1 MSNNKKI
8 WYVTGASKGLGLIL
22 VKKLLATGAAVAATS
37 RQLNQLINAI
47 GPESSEFLPLA
58 VDITNEESV
67 RSSLERTVKHFGR
80 VDVIVNNAGYGL
92 LGGLEELS
100 DEEVRG
106 NFNVNVFGLL
116 HVVRHATPHLRAQGA
131 GHIFNISSIGGFYGA
146 FPGWGIYCATKFAV
160 DGLTEA
166 FSQEMKAFGV
176 HVTSVKPGY
185 FRTEF
190 LSAGSLIT
198 PANPIDAYVSVRE
211 SQELHQ
217 QQLDGNQP
225 GDPEKAVEVMIAAAD
240 AAQPPLHLFL
250 GQDAYDM
257 AARKIADVQDDLKNW
272 ETQAVATNFA

>member
-1 MSNNKKI
+1 MSNKKV

-37 RQLNQLINAI
+37 RHLNQLINAI
-47 GPESSEFLPLA
+47 GTASDQFLPLA

-67 RSSLERTVKHFGR
+67 RASLEQTVAHFGR

-100 DEEVRG
+100 DKEVRG
-106 NFNVNVFGLL
+106 NFEVNVFGLL
-116 HVVRHATPHLRAQGA
+116 HVIRHATRYLRAQGA
-131 GHIFNISSIGGFYGA
+131 GHVFNISSIGGFFGA

-166 FSQEMKAFGV
+166 FFQEMKAFGV
-176 HVTSVKPGY
+176 HVTTVKPGY

-190 LSAGSLIT
+190 LSAGSLVT
-198 PANPIDAYVSVRE
+198 PANPIDTYVSVRE
-211 SQELHQ
+211 SQVMHQ
-217 QQLDGNQP
+217 QQLDGNQL
-225 GDPEKAVEVMIAAAD
+225 GDPEKAVEVIIAAAE
-240 AAQPPLHLFL
+240 APQPPLHLFL

-257 AARKIADVQDDLKNW
+257 AARKIADVQDDLKAW
-272 ETQAVATNFA
+272 EAQAVATAFA